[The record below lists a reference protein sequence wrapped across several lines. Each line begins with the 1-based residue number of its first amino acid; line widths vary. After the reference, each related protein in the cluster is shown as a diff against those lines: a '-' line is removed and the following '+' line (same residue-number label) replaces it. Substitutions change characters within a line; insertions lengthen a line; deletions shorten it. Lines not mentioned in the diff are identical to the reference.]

1 MKVEAA
7 GAARWLQS
15 PMLHNILGF
24 LPPLSEIFSLY
35 IHTASQDGRFQPL
48 DVRATAAN
56 KQVTECVVVVVCCG
70 DRNCDVTVVV
80 IVDCNGYRFGPVAL
94 LAITCN
100 VESMPCGK

>member
-35 IHTASQDGRFQPL
+35 VHTASQDGRFQPQ
-48 DVRATAAN
+48 DVCAGVWWLN
-56 KQVTECVVVVVCCG
+56 KWQGVVVVKEG
-70 DRNCDVTVVV
+70 AGNTD
-80 IVDCNGYRFGPVAL
+80 GYRFG
-94 LAITCN
+94 
-100 VESMPCGK
+100 

>member
-1 MKVEAA
+1 M
-7 GAARWLQS
+7 
-15 PMLHNILGF
+15 HYILEF
-24 LPPLSEIFSLY
+24 LPPLSEISSLY

-56 KQVTECVVVVVCCG
+56 KQVTECVVGVVCCG

-80 IVDCNGYRFGPVAL
+80 VDCNGYRFGPVAL

-100 VESMPCGK
+100 VENMPCGK